1 MRLFEVITERDNRAC
16 FVFAENSVHAKELVR
31 KYFNDRKLGRLKS
44 HELKLPKFA
53 IPRKFDMV
61 NATVVPSEN
70 HPLFTLV
77 NLCGGEYAEDDDESN
92 V

>member
-1 MRLFEVITERDNRAC
+1 MRLFEVITEKDNRAC

-31 KYFNDRKLGRLKS
+31 DFFYTKKLGRLKT
-44 HELKLPKFA
+44 HELKLPKFVV
-53 IPRKFDMV
+53 PNNLNMV
-61 NATVVPSEN
+61 NATVVPSED